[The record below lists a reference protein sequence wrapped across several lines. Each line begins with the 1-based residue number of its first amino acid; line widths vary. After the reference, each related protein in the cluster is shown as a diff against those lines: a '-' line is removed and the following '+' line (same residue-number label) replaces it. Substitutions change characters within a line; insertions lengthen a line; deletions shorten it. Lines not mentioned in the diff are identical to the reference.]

1 MFDEL
6 KASLPYLQDVSAS
19 QTSAMAADEQKR
31 VNLSGEESGLPSS
44 QADSVAA
51 SSTGSADLEGAKES
65 GLVTSHLS
73 KSQHIRLPNPTIHL
87 IIRSNLKKPQKFL
100 FLLRSSVPVGDE
112 RREGVFESLSKR
124 LCKNGS

>member
-1 MFDEL
+1 VFDEL
-6 KASLPYLQDVSAS
+6 KASFPYLQE

-31 VNLSGEESGLPSS
+31 VNLPGEESGLPSS

-51 SSTGSADLEGAKES
+51 SSTGSADLECANLGTAKES

-100 FLLRSSVPVGDE
+100 FLLRS
-112 RREGVFESLSKR
+112 
-124 LCKNGS
+124 